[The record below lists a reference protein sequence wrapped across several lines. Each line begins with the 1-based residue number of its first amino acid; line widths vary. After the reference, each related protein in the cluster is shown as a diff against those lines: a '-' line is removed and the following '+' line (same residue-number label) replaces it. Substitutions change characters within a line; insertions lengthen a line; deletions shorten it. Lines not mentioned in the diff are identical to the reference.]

1 MRNGTSWGKKE
12 KACTDEAK
20 EDHGD
25 QWDHV
30 VIDVESRSVIS
41 MVCGKRTKENTEELI
56 QDFATRCNDGEPP
69 ELFTTDD
76 YSCYEDAFLH
86 VYGVWT
92 IPERTGKRGR
102 PRKPFQTEPDMQY
115 ATVKKQRKL
124 GRVVSIEIKQVYGTN
139 DALKA
144 VLESSL
150 VSNAVN
156 TSFVERQNGMDRHLN
171 ARKARKTLEF
181 SKDCEYH
188 VCHSWLCVSYYN
200 FCWDH
205 RSLRVE
211 IGDREYAHRSP
222 MMALGVTKHIWS
234 AEELATYQT
243 IAGH

>member
-1 MRNGTSWGKKE
+1 MRNGTSWKKKE
-12 KACTDEAK
+12 KSCTDEEK

-30 VIDVESRSVIS
+30 VLDTESKAVIS
-41 MVCGKRTKENTEELI
+41 MTCGKRTKENTAELI
-56 QDFATRCNDGEPP
+56 QDFASRCNDGNPP

-76 YSCYEDAFLH
+76 YPCYQDALLH
-86 VYGVWT
+86 AYGKWVN
-92 IPERTGKRGR
+92 PERTGKPGR
-102 PRKPFQTEPDMQY
+102 PKEPFQTEPDMQY
-115 ATVKKQRKL
+115 ATVKQKRQG
-124 GRVVSIEIKQVYGTN
+124 GRVVSVDTKQVYGTD

-144 VLESSL
+144 ALGSSS

-156 TSFVERQNGMDRHLN
+156 TSFVERQNGTDRHLN

-188 VCHSWLCVSYYN
+188 VWHSWLCVAYYN

-205 RSLRVE
+205 SSLRVE

-222 MMALGVTKHIWS
+222 MMVLGVTEDIWS
-234 AEELATYQT
+234 VKELATYQT